1 MIRIANK
8 YDNDTIKDLLIDFY
22 KTYHHKLAVD
32 TSKWSATHVD
42 KVLAQ
47 IYAGLGFVLIDNDG
61 EGFLVAIRTPC
72 LWIPDTYQL
81 QEAMW
86 HGKTKRVQLELLKQ
100 YLTIAESLKKQGKV
114 QEYYFNSYGASDFSK
129 YNVKQIGHLWS
140 S

>member
-1 MIRIANK
+1 MIRFANK

-22 KTYHHKLAVD
+22 KTYHHQLAVD

-47 IYAGLGFVLIDNDG
+47 VYAGLGFVLIDTD
-61 EGFLVAIRTPC
+61 EKGFLVALRTPC

-86 HGKTKRVQLELLKQ
+86 HGKTKRVQVELLKQ
-100 YLTIAESLKKQGKV
+100 YLAIAQMMKETGKV
-114 QEYYFNSYGASDFSK
+114 QEYYFNSYGLSDFSA